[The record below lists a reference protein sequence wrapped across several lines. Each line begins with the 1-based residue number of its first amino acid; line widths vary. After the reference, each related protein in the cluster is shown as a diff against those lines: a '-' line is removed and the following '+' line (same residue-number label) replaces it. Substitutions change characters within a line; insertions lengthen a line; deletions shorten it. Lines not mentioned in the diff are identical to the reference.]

1 MKKRLVSLV
10 IVLVLL
16 SSLFLCGAA
25 GISSAKENA
34 STTARNSVVVVAIGI
49 SDGTEWATL
58 GHGTGFFIGKSGE
71 APKYLLTNHH
81 VIEDF
86 IALGS
91 GELVEHPEIPFPFRS
106 GIRVYFSSE
115 DYVEA
120 YLVTSDSVKDFALL
134 RIDTPTDKRIPLKL
148 RVPEDDMVGDTI
160 YTVGYPGLADNGYID
175 SVSSWSISD
184 ATVNKGVISRLS
196 TTSGTGVRNIQTDA
210 IIMPGNSGGPMV
222 DETGAAIGLNTF
234 FISNESDKI
243 YYAVNIDEV
252 IPTLKVHEVP
262 YEMAS
267 DGLPIVII
275 IAIAAAVVVIAV
287 VVIVILSSKK
297 KKAAKAPAAPAAPVT
312 PVTPTSTGSDL
323 RFQCLQGAFAGQRF
337 SIANQSVRIGRDP
350 GRNDLVYPTG
360 TQGISGVHCML
371 YLEGGRLFIKDLGS
385 TYGTYIMP
393 GRKLQPNVPFQLN
406 VGDKFCLGSDR
417 EVFTVTRKGGI

>member
-25 GISSAKENA
+25 GSSSAKENA

-49 SDGTEWATL
+49 SVENEWITL
-58 GHGTGFFIGKSGE
+58 GHGTGFFVGENGK
-71 APKYLLTNHH
+71 APQYLLTNHH
-81 VIEDF
+81 VIADYIE
-86 IALGS
+86 LGS
-91 GELVEHPEIPFPFRS
+91 GELMEYEGIPFRA

-148 RVPEDDMVGDTI
+148 RVPEDGMVGDTV

-234 FISNESDKI
+234 FISNDSDKI

-267 DGLPIVII
+267 DGLPIGII

-287 VVIVILSSKK
+287 VVIVILGSKK
-297 KKAAKAPAAPAAPVT
+297 KKAAKAPAAPATPVT
-312 PVTPTSTGSDL
+312 PVTPTTTGSDL

-371 YLEGGRLFIKDLGS
+371 YLEGGKLFIKDLGS